1 MALEE
6 CRLTLEDIPVEK
18 DRLHLLGD
26 VTFEAELLLKAKYI
40 ETLSGGLQNFKE
52 FLTRRNRGTYLL
64 TGNTENGRVS
74 LLVENGKVSSAL
86 FVDSYTGERISGE
99 KSLEILLG
107 ALYQHNIVFRVF
119 EVKENKETVQVQSE
133 IIEQPAPPEKPVE
146 KSKPAVPVEKLAI
159 DFDKLQ
165 QFKKEFRQIASETA
179 EAYGCRIVDLVYELV
194 GNDLTIL
201 ITLRKKGIFGK
212 CLEKEFAETI
222 ENDIPLLRDNFDLK
236 LNIHLETRL
245 AE

>member
-1 MALEE
+1 M
-6 CRLTLEDIPVEK
+6 
-18 DRLHLLGD
+18 
-26 VTFEAELLLKAKYI
+26 
-40 ETLSGGLQNFKE
+40 
-52 FLTRRNRGTYLL
+52 

-107 ALYQHNIVFRVF
+107 VLYQPNIVFRVF

-146 KSKPAVPVEKLAI
+146 KSKPAVLVEKLAI